1 MNGKSDPGRR
11 LTAAAMELAA
21 IRPWHE
27 IGWRE
32 IASAAGL
39 TLDQAHALAPTRNAI
54 LDLLSRQADRAILA
68 APAAEDEGSVRDR
81 LFDVAMRRFD
91 FLKPYRAG
99 LASVAASAPR
109 EPAMALTALCG
120 VGRASQALLLAAAVP
135 AEGLRGALA
144 AQGLGVIWLAALRT
158 FLKDES
164 EDLSATMA
172 TLDKQL
178 TRAESLL
185 DKLTPRRRRAAAG
198 PAEGA
203 AEETPP
209 L

>member
-1 MNGKSDPGRR
+1 MNGKQEPGRR

-27 IGWRE
+27 LGWRE

-39 TLDQAHALAPTRNAI
+39 TLDQAYELAPTKSAI

-68 APAAEDEGSVRDR
+68 APAAREEGSARDR

-109 EPAMALTALCG
+109 EPGMALAALCS
-120 VGRASQALLLAAAVP
+120 VGRASQALLLAAAIP
-135 AEGLRGALA
+135 SEGLRGAFA
-144 AQGLGVIWLAALRT
+144 AQGLGAIWLAALRT

-178 TRAESLL
+178 SRAESLL
-185 DKLTPRRRRAAAG
+185 GRLTPRRRKAAPEA
-198 PAEGA
+198 P

-209 L
+209 AL